1 MSAIL
6 PDRLISRE
14 NKRKTCKYDASV
26 CIHRQELLHF
36 YLLSALED
44 GFYTGTTDVFV
55 TPQGTHAK
63 LTTKH

>member
-26 CIHRQELLHF
+26 CIHRQEFLF
-36 YLLSALED
+36 TVSV
-44 GFYTGTTDVFV
+44 GRWFYTGTTDVFV

>member
-14 NKRKTCKYDASV
+14 NKGKTCKYDASV

-44 GFYTGTTDVFV
+44 GFILA
-55 TPQGTHAK
+55 PQMFS
-63 LTTKH
+63 